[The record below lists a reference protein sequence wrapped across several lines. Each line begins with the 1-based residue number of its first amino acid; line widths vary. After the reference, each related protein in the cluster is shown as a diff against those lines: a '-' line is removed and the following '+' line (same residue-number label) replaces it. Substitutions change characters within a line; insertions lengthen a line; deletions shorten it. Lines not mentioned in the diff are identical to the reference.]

1 MTASN
6 LQGTPLT
13 KEQEFRLCGMVR
25 VLVPGAVPDAG
36 RLRGWILGFGNQAEV
51 RGLLERGREIG
62 KK

>member
-1 MTASN
+1 M
-6 LQGTPLT
+6 T
-13 KEQEFRLCGMVR
+13 KEQEFRLCGDGS